1 MNIGIMDSK
10 TVGIIG
16 LGKMGSNLARRLMGK
31 GWKVVGYNR
40 SPEDTKALEK
50 EGLVGVYSLK
60 ELVKVLPKPR
70 VIISLLPPKEPT
82 DEVLEK
88 LLPLLEKDDVI
99 AECAN
104 SFYKDTQRRAEAA
117 RKKGIRFIDVGVS
130 GGPGGALNGACL
142 MVGGPADLFQ
152 ELLPLFTDM
161 AQKGAVSHFEGDG
174 NGHFIKMVHNGVEY
188 GMMQSIAE
196 GFALIHQF
204 DPKIDLLEVSKIYN
218 NGSVVESRLTKWLQG
233 AFEKYGKDLEPLS
246 GAVGFNGE
254 GEWTAITGEEIG
266 ANVTSIRY
274 AAEYRKESQK
284 NPTFAGKILT
294 AMRNMF
300 GGHSIEK
307 GKMT

>member
-1 MNIGIMDSK
+1 MTKQI
-10 TVGIIG
+10 GIIG
-16 LGKMGSNLARRLMGK
+16 LGKMGSNLSRRLMGK

-50 EGLVGVYSLK
+50 EGLTGAYSLD
-60 ELVKVLPKPR
+60 ELVSKLTTPKT
-70 VIISLLPPKEPT
+70 IITLLPPGAPT

-88 LLPLLEKDDVI
+88 LIPLLSKDDVI

-104 SFYKDTQRRAEAA
+104 SFYKDTRRRAQSS
-117 RKKGIRFIDVGVS
+117 RKAGVRFIDVGVS

-142 MVGGPADLFQ
+142 MVGGSKELF
-152 ELLPLFTDM
+152 EMLLPLFTDI
-161 AQKGAVSHFEGDG
+161 AQKGAVSHFNGDG
-174 NGHFIKMVHNGVEY
+174 AGHFVKMVHNGIEY

-196 GFALIHQF
+196 GFALINKY
-204 DPKIDLLEVSKIYN
+204 DPNIDLLEVSKIYN
-218 NGSVVESRLTKWLQG
+218 NGSVVESRLTKWLQQ
-233 AFEKYGKDLEPLS
+233 AFEKYGRELEPLS

-274 AAEYRKESQK
+274 AAEYRKETQK